1 MTLAQAPAVARFLV
15 ALPAASQRAIMALAE
30 PWQAAPGDCI
40 FRHRGP
46 VPALWLIEK
55 GQIRFQFD
63 TPEGRTIVTGLAD
76 AGHCFG
82 DVEITEGFPALSDA
96 LAISACQGW
105 RLPRAAVLQALDEV
119 PGFARLLVTGLARSL
134 RLRHHLHLHTLLQPA
149 DQRLA
154 LALLNLAQPCA
165 ADPAKLLVPVT
176 QDALTEYTGTSR
188 QFVSKHIS
196 LWAERGWIATGYRSL
211 EILKPQRLRELLD
224 ASTDPILLA
233 MMANR

>member
-1 MTLAQAPAVARFLV
+1 MTLAAAPAIARFL
-15 ALPAASQRAIMALAE
+15 ATLPAASQSAIMALAE
-30 PWQAAPGDCI
+30 PWQAAPGECI
-40 FRHRGP
+40 FRHQGL
-46 VPALWLIEK
+46 VPALWMIDQ

-63 TPEGRTIVTGLAD
+63 TPEGRTIVTGLAG

-96 LAISACQGW
+96 LATTACQGW
-105 RLPRAAVLQALDEV
+105 RLPRAAVLQAMELV
-119 PGFARLLVTGLARSL
+119 PGFARLLITGLSRSL
-134 RLRHHLHLHTLLQPA
+134 RLRHQLHLHTLLQPA

-165 ADPAKLLVPVT
+165 EDPSKLVVPVT
-176 QDALTEYTGTSR
+176 QDTLTEFTGTSR

-196 LWAERGWIATGYRSL
+196 LWAERGWIATRYRSV
-211 EILKPQRLRELLD
+211 EILAPERLRELLD

>member
-1 MTLAQAPAVARFLV
+1 MSQPVARFL
-15 ALPAASQRAIMALAE
+15 ASLPAPSQTALMALAE
-30 PWQAAPGDCI
+30 PWQAAAGDCL
-40 FRHRGP
+40 FRHQGP
-46 VPALWLIEK
+46 VAALWMIDQ
-55 GQIRFQFD
+55 GQIRFQLD
-63 TPEGRTIVTGLAD
+63 TPGGRTIVTGLAS

-82 DVEITEGFPALSDA
+82 DIEISEGLAALADA
-96 LAISACQGW
+96 LAISACRGW
-105 RLPRAAVLQALDEV
+105 RLPRAAVLQAMEQV

-134 RLRHHLHLHTLLQPA
+134 RLRHLLHLHTLLQPA

-154 LALLNLAQPCA
+154 LALLNLAQPA
-165 ADPAKLLVPVT
+165 VDGSARLVVPVT

-196 LWAERGWIATGYRSL
+196 LWAERGWIATRYRSV
-211 EILKPQRLRELLD
+211 EILAPERLRELLD